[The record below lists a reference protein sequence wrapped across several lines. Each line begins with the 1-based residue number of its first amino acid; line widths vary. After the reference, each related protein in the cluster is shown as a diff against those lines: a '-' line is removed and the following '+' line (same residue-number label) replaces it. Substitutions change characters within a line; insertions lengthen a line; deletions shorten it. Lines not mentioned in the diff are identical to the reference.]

1 MTIEEQILNVSAK
14 LFIDFGVKS
23 VSIDD
28 ICARLHIS
36 KKTFYVYFKQK
47 EDLLSAILREERTRR
62 EKKLAAIEADS
73 KQNVINAMIADTRF
87 FVGHK
92 VERHMCFFS
101 DLKKYY
107 PNVFFEHKKE
117 MAKVKKD
124 RTERFLHKGIDEG
137 LFRNDL
143 NISTMALFLNMLSE
157 SFFEDFQKE
166 RKAPIGEIVNFLIDT
181 LMRSIVSTE
190 GLKYYEEMKKEIEI

>member
-47 EDLLSAILREERTRR
+47 EALLSAILREERTRR

-92 VERHMCFFS
+92 VERHMCFFY

>member
-1 MTIEEQILNVSAK
+1 
-14 LFIDFGVKS
+14 
-23 VSIDD
+23 
-28 ICARLHIS
+28 
-36 KKTFYVYFKQK
+36 
-47 EDLLSAILREERTRR
+47 
-62 EKKLAAIEADS
+62 
-73 KQNVINAMIADTRF
+73 
-87 FVGHK
+87 
-92 VERHMCFFS
+92 
-101 DLKKYY
+101 
-107 PNVFFEHKKE
+107 

-181 LMRSIVSTE
+181 LIRSIVSTE

>member
-92 VERHMCFFS
+92 VERHMCFFY

-157 SFFEDFQKE
+157 SFF
-166 RKAPIGEIVNFLIDT
+166 
-181 LMRSIVSTE
+181 
-190 GLKYYEEMKKEIEI
+190 

>member
-1 MTIEEQILNVSAK
+1 MTIENQILNISAK
-14 LFIDFGVKS
+14 FFVDFGVKS

-28 ICARLHIS
+28 ICNHLHIS
-36 KKTFYVYFKQK
+36 KKTFYAYFKQK
-47 EDLLSAILREERTRR
+47 EDLLSAILRKERVKR

-73 KQNVINAMIADTRF
+73 NQNVINAMIADTRF

-92 VERHMCFFS
+92 VERHICFFY

-124 RTERFLHKGIDEG
+124 RTERFLRKGIEEG
-137 LFRNDL
+137 FFRKDL
-143 NISTMALFLNMLSE
+143 DVSTMALFLNLLSE
-157 SFFEDFQKE
+157 SFFEDFQKQK
-166 RKAPIGEIVNFLIDT
+166 KAPISEIVNFLIDT
-181 LMRSIVSTE
+181 LMRSILNKN
-190 GLKYYEEMKKEIEI
+190 GLKYYKELKKEIEI

>member
-92 VERHMCFFS
+92 VERHMCFFY

-190 GLKYYEEMKKEIEI
+190 GLEYYEEMKKEIEI

>member
-73 KQNVINAMIADTRF
+73 KQNVINAMIAKTRF

-92 VERHMCFFS
+92 VERHMCFFY

-124 RTERFLHKGIDEG
+124 CTERFLHKGIDEG

>member
-92 VERHMCFFS
+92 VERHMCFFY

>member
-92 VERHMCFFS
+92 VERHMCFFY

-157 SFFEDFQKE
+157 SFYEDFQKE
-166 RKAPIGEIVNFLIDT
+166 RKAPKGEIVNFLIDT

>member
-92 VERHMCFFS
+92 VERHMCFFY

-157 SFFEDFQKE
+157 SFFVDFKKE

>member
-47 EDLLSAILREERTRR
+47 EDLLSAILIEERTRR

-92 VERHMCFFS
+92 VERHMCFFY
-101 DLKKYY
+101 DLKKY
-107 PNVFFEHKKE
+107 
-117 MAKVKKD
+117 
-124 RTERFLHKGIDEG
+124 
-137 LFRNDL
+137 
-143 NISTMALFLNMLSE
+143 
-157 SFFEDFQKE
+157 
-166 RKAPIGEIVNFLIDT
+166 
-181 LMRSIVSTE
+181 
-190 GLKYYEEMKKEIEI
+190 

>member
-92 VERHMCFFS
+92 VERHMCFFY

-181 LMRSIVSTE
+181 LIRSIVSTE

>member
-73 KQNVINAMIADTRF
+73 KQNVIKAMIADTRF

-92 VERHMCFFS
+92 IERHMCFFY

-124 RTERFLHKGIDEG
+124 RTEWFLHKGIDEG